1 MAAPIRP
8 GTAAFTR
15 MVRELAGEDLPPGL
29 SLGMGSV
36 VARRVLQRIND
47 TAEKAIVDGLLNPIQ
62 YLAVG
67 GTPAET
73 LTLFEAAGRPLS
85 ETQVEVL
92 NAAYVTFTGEGDP
105 SEGDEPPGV
114 VVPGPQAPDPDA
126 DPDGAEGGVVGE
138 AGEGVD
144 ADPGTAPVE
153 PGEAV
158 DDAGEPA
165 NPEEAEGP
173 QAAEPEAPWY
183 DLDPTAGEGVPEAP
197 AEEPEAPIEGAPE
210 PEEPEAPVDPVVD
223 EPGDPVVDEP
233 GEPEPEAPVEEQPEP
248 EEVSEAPEEPPA
260 EEVAA
265 EEPAPEAPVEP
276 QEPAEAPAEPEAP
289 SEPEAPVVEP
299 EAPQEPT
306 VAEWMEEE
314 LVVEEPAEKVA
325 EDPEAPAPDGIEG

>member
-15 MVRELAGEDLPPGL
+15 MIRELAGEELPPGL

-67 GTPAET
+67 GTPVET
-73 LTLFEAAGRPLS
+73 VTLFEAAGRPLS

-173 QAAEPEAPWY
+173 QAAEPEAP
-183 DLDPTAGEGVPEAP
+183 
-197 AEEPEAPIEGAPE
+197 
-210 PEEPEAPVDPVVD
+210 
-223 EPGDPVVDEP
+223 
-233 GEPEPEAPVEEQPEP
+233 
-248 EEVSEAPEEPPA
+248 
-260 EEVAA
+260 
-265 EEPAPEAPVEP
+265 
-276 QEPAEAPAEPEAP
+276 
-289 SEPEAPVVEP
+289 
-299 EAPQEPT
+299 
-306 VAEWMEEE
+306 
-314 LVVEEPAEKVA
+314 
-325 EDPEAPAPDGIEG
+325 